1 MANGVPLRVRHVGLG
16 LDTDLISAEVYD
28 GEVVLS
34 GADAL
39 FVGQRYLVYA
49 PDTLRSTAAS
59 AEVTIIHGQQV
70 LELKLM
76 RPARR
81 IELALTT
88 NPMRGWRVAAGLTE
102 QDMGDVALE
111 LMAKVARKKVEDFMI
126 DNDVFFNGA
135 AESAT
140 QKSKLGTKQAWSIEN
155 LERKTRDDNW
165 KTIRGIAAIMNH
177 KDHQD
182 LSCRVVGQTSTAE
195 QAPLPLAEFHGL
207 DRRGSTHCL

>member
-81 IELALTT
+81 IERCARATISAAIGGARRSPTLGTRRSARRQP
-88 NPMRGWRVAAGLTE
+88 NQNHRGWHNHHDSGL
-102 QDMGDVALE
+102 A
-111 LMAKVARKKVEDFMI
+111 
-126 DNDVFFNGA
+126 GA
-135 AESAT
+135 ATPA
-140 QKSKLGTKQAWSIEN
+140 
-155 LERKTRDDNW
+155 
-165 KTIRGIAAIMNH
+165 
-177 KDHQD
+177 
-182 LSCRVVGQTSTAE
+182 VG
-195 QAPLPLAEFHGL
+195 LP
-207 DRRGSTHCL
+207 